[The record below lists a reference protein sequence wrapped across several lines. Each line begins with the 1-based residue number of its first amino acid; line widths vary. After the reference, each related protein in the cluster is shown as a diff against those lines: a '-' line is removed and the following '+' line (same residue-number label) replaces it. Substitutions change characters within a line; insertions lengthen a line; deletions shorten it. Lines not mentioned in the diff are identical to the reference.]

1 MATLLESGG
10 TVELWSGWAVRLPPS
25 YYETNGDG
33 SWSAWGADWT
43 VDVIIA
49 ELAGQESG
57 QLISP
62 EEMLGQE
69 RTGKVS
75 GNGWVGGV
83 EFLRETDNG
92 RDVYRLAA
100 NLAAIN
106 TSMSFWV
113 SYFEAH
119 QQPFA
124 EELMLKVT
132 HSSQARSASGAA
144 SAT

>member
-10 TVELWSGWAVRLPPS
+10 TVELWGGWTVRLPPA

-43 VDVIIA
+43 VDVIIV
-49 ELAGQESG
+49 EVAGQANG
-57 QLISP
+57 QPVSP
-62 EEMLGQE
+62 EEMLGKE
-69 RTGKVS
+69 GTVNVS

-83 EFLRETDNG
+83 EFLREAGNG

-106 TSMSFWV
+106 TSMCFWV
-113 SYFEAH
+113 SYFEMH

-124 EELMLKVT
+124 EELMRNVA
-132 HSSQARSASGAA
+132 HGS
-144 SAT
+144 

>member
-43 VDVIIA
+43 VDVIIV
-49 ELAGQESG
+49 EVAGQESG